1 MLGSPETF
9 EWLLLEKMRNVGIRI
24 IFLLRERWLE
34 DKTEKAAWIKSQNA
48 ASNSIKGYRGLD
60 LPEALKD
67 CSPDGRHIECDP
79 EARMSREQ
87 KKE

>member
-1 MLGSPETF
+1 MLGFGLSYCC
-9 EWLLLEKMRNVGIRI
+9 VSAG
-24 IFLLRERWLE
+24 FLRRR
-34 DKTEKAAWIKSQNA
+34 AWIKSQNA